1 MRAAK
6 KTLLVGVDLGGTN
19 VRAGL
24 VQNGRII
31 AFATRPHPP
40 KADAETI
47 IDAICET
54 ITKVMRPGVS
64 GIGVGVPTL

>member
-24 VQNGRII
+24 IQNGRI
-31 AFATRPHPP
+31 AALHTR
-40 KADAETI
+40 
-47 IDAICET
+47 AIS
-54 ITKVMRPGVS
+54 S
-64 GIGVGVPTL
+64 GKTGGGR